1 MCRKGLLIVLI
12 FSIEVI
18 VASASSRLADQ
29 GNHDP
34 ARNPVL
40 TLKVLTYNVQGAR
53 RSAELAQLLGK
64 TRPDLICLQ
73 EIPGRGKSSVKTFA
87 DRVGMNFAFQPYYKK
102 GYGGCA
108 ILARGKITG
117 SKALTMAGE
126 RNFGMT
132 SVVQIGPAKIKVVC
146 VHLKS
151 LPRPILTGFFKSM
164 APRAKQ
170 AGMIVDLIK
179 DTYLPVVVAGDCNTL
194 PFTPEYLKLQ
204 SVLQDA
210 CVVTRTTSQPSIEID
225 GIGYRIDHIFFRGPW
240 QIRSCNVIA
249 AKTSDHRPILAELQ
263 LMELPTTRPAETITT
278 QSGSPV
284 KP

>member
-1 MCRKGLLIVLI
+1 MCRKVVLI
-12 FSIEVI
+12 ILILSIEVMI
-18 VASASSRLADQ
+18 ASASSSLADQ

-34 ARNPVL
+34 TENPVL
-40 TLKVLTYNVQGAR
+40 TLKVLTYNVQSAR
-53 RSAELAQLLGK
+53 RPAELAQLLSK

-87 DRVGMNFAFQPYYKK
+87 DRVGMNFAFQPYHKK

-117 SKALTMAGE
+117 SKALTMPGE

-132 SVVQIGPAKIKVVC
+132 SVVQVGPAKIRVVC